1 MTARQDV
8 FQGGAAW
15 FCCWARSAIYLAAA
29 ALFAAATSAA
39 HAQTVKIVYT
49 ASLFNV
55 VALGD
60 AHVEATFTPRA
71 YAARTGM
78 RTGGFA
84 RLFDDTEISATSSG
98 TVSGGALGWRLY
110 GLEHSFARKFRRIS
124 MSRSAQA
131 VSAAITPRFSD
142 MGVPP
147 ATPAEQLASH
157 DPLTAFVAMAR
168 AIGVQGACAGM
179 FRVFD
184 GRQHYRLTLSPKAL
198 GRYVGGGYD
207 GAALVCALRYTPVSG
222 FGRRTPEDNARI
234 PEGEI
239 WFASPATD
247 GFAAPLRI
255 AAPTP
260 AGELRIDMTSISVA
274 P

>member
-1 MTARQDV
+1 M
-8 FQGGAAW
+8 GGAVAV
-15 FCCWARSAIYLAAA
+15 AASLLAP
-29 ALFAAATSAA
+29 ATDSA
-39 HAQTVKIVYT
+39 HAQTVKIAYT
-49 ASLFNV
+49 ASILNI

-60 AHVEATFTPRA
+60 AHVEATLTPRA
-71 YAARTGM
+71 YAARTGL
-78 RTGGFA
+78 RTGGLA
-84 RLFDDTEISATSSG
+84 RLFDDTVISATSSG
-98 TVSGGALGWRLY
+98 NVSGAALGWTNY
-110 GLEHSFARKFRRIS
+110 ALEHSFARKFRHIA
-124 MSRSAQA
+124 MTRSASA
-131 VSAAITPRFSD
+131 VSASIAPRFSD

-147 ATPAEQLASH
+147 ASAAEQLASH

-168 AIGVQGACAGM
+168 AVGGQGACAGT

-184 GRQHYRLTLSPKAL
+184 GRQHYRLALTPKAR

-207 GAALVCALRYTPVSG
+207 GDALICRLNYVPVSG
-222 FGRRTPEDNARI
+222 FGRRTPQDNARI

-239 WFASPATD
+239 WFAAPATA

-260 AGELRIDMTSISVA
+260 AGELRIDVVSVSVS